1 MDTNALYGTF
11 SPDERERLLAQYAA
25 EYHERCEAYDRIVC
39 TARSPRTGA
48 AIPATSREHG
58 LINIHALSVVN
69 DIVKRTGVDR
79 NELWRA
85 ITGR

>member
-1 MDTNALYGTF
+1 MNTSDVYGTF
-11 SPDERERLLAQYAA
+11 PSDERERLLAQYAA
-25 EYHERCEAYDRIVC
+25 EYHERCEIYDSAVC
-39 TARSPRTGA
+39 TARSPRSGR
-48 AIPATSREHG
+48 AIPATAREHG
-58 LINIHALSVVN
+58 LINIHALSVVD